1 MDAVFAGHPSFL
13 AFPKD
18 LEKPV
23 VPTSIAVAEFDHR
36 FDPKVGNKVK
46 QLWEKKSGN
55 QVKTEIVVY
64 KGVKHGFCV
73 RGDMKNEQVK
83 DAITKA
89 VDQVWISLS
98 SNNTDR
104 RHSIGLIRTCRRDCE
119 VLLCSLINKVEE

>member
-1 MDAVFAGHPSFL
+1 MDAVFAGHPSLL
-13 AFPKD
+13 AFPND
-18 LEKPV
+18 LNKPV

-36 FDPKVGNKVK
+36 FDPKMGDKVRE
-46 QLWEKKSGN
+46 LWEKKSD

-89 VDQVWISLS
+89 VDQV
-98 SNNTDR
+98 
-104 RHSIGLIRTCRRDCE
+104 
-119 VLLCSLINKVEE
+119 